1 MSILTKVFLIVV
13 AILSIALSTLSIAA
27 NSMGQSW
34 KKSAEDWKAAALA
47 AQAAERTAVI
57 QAKLTHEQD
66 LDKIR
71 KMSAD
76 LQKLQ
81 TDVLQ
86 VKQDLDAK
94 SVELGQAQNQ
104 SAAMTSNLTGLNEQL
119 QLVGAQFNREQEFN
133 RKLTTR
139 NAELERRNIDL
150 NDRVKELTTALAMAN
165 TQVRALQQQLGG
177 GDSSAY
183 RSPAR
188 QGASAAPAMGGTSAV
203 VEAFQPSVQPAG
215 AVTAPIRGTITTVR
229 GNVAGVSVGA
239 ADGVAPGMR
248 FVIYRGSGANS
259 KYIGSLEITRVE
271 ATESA
276 GTLSQTTGEIQRGD
290 QATDEASLAM
300 RP

>member
-1 MSILTKVFLIVV
+1 VSILTKVFLIVV
-13 AILSIALSTLSIAA
+13 AILSIALSTLSIAS

-94 SVELGQAQNQ
+94 SVELGQSQNQ

-119 QLVGAQFNREQEFN
+119 SLVGAQFNREQEFN
-133 RKLTTR
+133 RKLSTR

-177 GDSSAY
+177 GDSTAY
-183 RSPAR
+183 RSPPGP
-188 QGASAAPAMGGTSAV
+188 GASAAPMTGGPSAV
-203 VEAFQPSVQPAG
+203 VEAFQPSVQPSG

-248 FVIYRGSGANS
+248 FVVYRGNGANS
-259 KYIGSLEITRVE
+259 KYVGTLEITRVE
-271 ATESA
+271 ATEAA

>member
-94 SVELGQAQNQ
+94 AVELGQAQNQ

-119 QLVGAQFNREQEFN
+119 SLVGSQFNREQEFN
-133 RKLTTR
+133 RKLSTR

-183 RSPAR
+183 RSPAGP
-188 QGASAAPAMGGTSAV
+188 GASATPTTGGPSAV
-203 VEAFQPSVQPAG
+203 VEAFQPSVQPSG

-248 FVIYRGSGANS
+248 FVVYRGNGANS
-259 KYIGSLEITRVE
+259 KYVGTLEITRVE
-271 ATESA
+271 ATEAA

>member
-119 QLVGAQFNREQEFN
+119 SLVGSQFNREQEFN
-133 RKLTTR
+133 RKLSTR

-183 RSPAR
+183 RTPSGA
-188 QGASAAPAMGGTSAV
+188 GASAAPATGGPSAV
-203 VEAFQPSVQPAG
+203 VEAFQPSVQPSG

-248 FVIYRGSGANS
+248 FVVYRGNGANS
-259 KYIGSLEITRVE
+259 KYVGTLEITRVE
-271 ATESA
+271 ATEAA